1 MGSYEIQWKRS
12 AGRDLRRIDPQHIRR
27 IIQAVNSLGSDPFPR
42 DSRKLRGTE
51 HQYRIRIGDY
61 RVIYEVDLKS
71 NILTVFHVPTAE
83 RFTAKRGSTFSIP
96 TSALRAADRLTD

>member
-12 AGRDLRRIDPQHIRR
+12 AGRDLRRIDRQHIRR

-51 HQYRIRIGDY
+51 HQYRKRIGDY

-71 NILTVFHVPTAE
+71 NILTVFHVRHRRE
-83 RFTAKRGSTFSIP
+83 VYR
-96 TSALRAADRLTD
+96 